1 MSRVPRRLA
10 VALGLSLA
18 LTACSRD
25 DEVNKV
31 VADFDGFSKEVVNKV
46 KTAPNLADGL
56 AEAQKFLD
64 ANKETMVQ
72 KLSAIKDVKGF
83 QVSADTKKK
92 MEETLK
98 SDAEA
103 VGGLGMAYVTQLALN
118 AGLTSKFQ
126 KLAND
131 YSGIVS
137 RGLGQ

>member
-1 MSRVPRRLA
+1 MSGVPRRFA

-25 DEVNKV
+25 EEVNKV
-31 VADFDGFSKEVVNKV
+31 VADFDGFSKELVSKV
-46 KTAPNLADGL
+46 KTAPTLADGL
-56 AEAQKFLD
+56 AEAQKLLD

-83 QVSADTKKK
+83 QISADTKKR

-118 AGLTSKFQ
+118 AGLTSNFQ

>member
-1 MSRVPRRLA
+1 MSRVPRRFA

-25 DEVNKV
+25 EEVNKV
-31 VADFDGFSKEVVNKV
+31 VADFDGFSKELVNKV

-56 AEAQKFLD
+56 AEAQKLLD

-72 KLSAIKDVKGF
+72 RLSSIKDVKGF

>member
-1 MSRVPRRLA
+1 MSGVPRRFA

-25 DEVNKV
+25 EEVNKV
-31 VADFDGFSKEVVNKV
+31 VADFDGFSKELVNKV

-56 AEAQKFLD
+56 AEAQKLLD

-72 KLSAIKDVKGF
+72 RLSSIKDVKGF